1 MVLIFVIKNRKG
13 DLKMVKQDKELVCSD
28 CGNAFIFTVGEQEF
42 YEEKEFLEPKRCKYC
57 RDARKAE
64 KNMRTR

>member
-1 MVLIFVIKNRKG
+1 
-13 DLKMVKQDKELVCSD
+13 MVKQDKELVCSD

-64 KNMRTR
+64 KNMKTR